1 MKYFCNISRKNF
13 VTKLIFGML
22 INITVFLKL
31 ILSLLMGLANHAQS
45 TQASLHYICDI
56 SKQKLGTEFIFCR
69 QVNIRVFMDV
79 QSSQNN
85 QFPLSL
91 KCHARVSRFLVCT
104 QTAQPYPK
112 YLQCHT
118 QSIYNDKCNISRTGC
133 QIVITSY
140 IQIDLTSFELV
151 PLVGMLM
158 YVQICPMYCSS
169 IYTIELQ
176 QFHHTLK
183 YSYVVLSYPC
193 AVCRSMSILFS
204 YTGLSSYTLQRFN
217 LVSLRFT
224 CNILLFLLS

>member
-1 MKYFCNISRKNF
+1 MKYFCNISRKSF

-22 INITVFLKL
+22 INITVFFNM

-69 QVNIRVFMDV
+69 QVNIRVFMHV
-79 QSSQNN
+79 QSSQITSFQCLENVMLDYLD
-85 QFPLSL
+85 FWYVHRPLS
-91 KCHARVSRFLVCT
+91 
-104 QTAQPYPK
+104 
-112 YLQCHT
+112 HT
-118 QSIYNDKCNISRTGC
+118 QSVDNDKCNISRTGC
-133 QIVITSY
+133 QIVITSQ

-204 YTGLSSYTLQRFN
+204 YTGLSSYNLQRFN

>member
-69 QVNIRVFMDV
+69 QVNIRVFIDV

-158 YVQICPMYCSS
+158 YVQICPMYYSS

-176 QFHHTLK
+176 QFHHTLNIHMQ
-183 YSYVVLSYPC
+183 YLATHAQYVGQCQFSSHTQVSAL
-193 AVCRSMSILFS
+193 ILFS
-204 YTGLSSYTLQRFN
+204 ALTW
-217 LVSLRFT
+217 LVSNSRAIF
-224 CNILLFLLS
+224 FYSY